1 MSPSRAAGFAAR
13 QPLRVKLVATMVALL
28 TLGLV
33 VTGVAAWAVM
43 RSYLVG
49 QVDDNVASSAAA
61 QVNQLQAPGNFRLL
75 TNLSQAACPDENQP
89 GAPAAY
95 AFELSN
101 SSGTLACSS
110 TDSSGGSEP
119 DFPSWTTDDARQA
132 GGQPFTV
139 GSVDGGGQWRAVAV
153 VAPADTV
160 FFLAASLTPVQ
171 HTLGQLILI
180 EVIGGVVVVLL
191 LGVLGYALVRRS
203 LRPLVEV
210 EGAAEDIAA
219 GDLSRRVPEL
229 DPATEV
235 GRLSRSFNT
244 MVDRIETAF
253 REREVSEAEARA
265 SEERMRRFV
274 ADASHELRTPL
285 TSIRGFAE
293 LYRQGAVMSEDDISR
308 VMRRIEDQATRM
320 GLLVE
325 DLLLLARLDQQRPL
339 DLQPVDLLDH
349 RQRGGPGRPRPRA
362 GPRRHAGRRGRRA
375 AAGRAR
381 RRDPAAAGGRQP
393 HEQRADAHPG
403 RHPGAGQHRD
413 RRTVRPPR
421 RDGPGTRHVGRR
433 RRARVR
439 ALLPRGLLAGPYQR
453 WDRPWPVDRRGAG
466 HRPRRRAHASR
477 PSPGHGATFTMRIPL
492 APAVEPSQ
500 AADSAPAPS
509 PPDRASLAGVDVGC
523 SVDGAVLPTP
533 ATRASAREARRGD
546 LR

>member
-1 MSPSRAAGFAAR
+1 MSPSRASGWVAR

-49 QVDDNVASSAAA
+49 QVDDNLASSAEE
-61 QVNQLQAPGNFRLL
+61 QVNALQGPRNLQLLS
-75 TNLSQAACPDENQP
+75 NLSQAACPDQNQP

-95 AFELSN
+95 AFELTN
-101 SSGTLACSS
+101 SSGTLSCSS
-110 TDSSGGSEP
+110 ADSSGGSEP
-119 DFPSWTTDDARQA
+119 DFPSWTVGDVQQA

-139 GSVDGGGQWRAVAV
+139 GSVNGGGQWRAVAV
-153 VAPADTV
+153 LAPADTV

-171 HTLGQLILI
+171 HTLGQLVLI
-180 EVIGGVVVVLL
+180 EILGGVIVVLL

-244 MVDRIETAF
+244 MVDRIESAF

-293 LYRQGAVMSEDDISR
+293 LYRQGAVMSEHDISR

-339 DLQPVDLLDH
+339 DLQPVDLLSIAGEAVQDARALEPDRDVTLAVADGAPPPLVLGDGTRL
-349 RQRGGPGRPRPRA
+349 RQVVGNLMSNALTHTPAGTPVRVSVGTDGPYGRLDVADQGPGMSADDAAHVFERFYRA
-362 GPRRHAGRRGRRA
+362 DSSRARTSGGTGLGLSIAAALVTAHAGELLVQT
-375 AAGRAR
+375 
-381 RRDPAAAGGRQP
+381 QP
-393 HEQRADAHPG
+393 
-403 RHPGAGQHRD
+403 D
-413 RRTVRPPR
+413 R
-421 RDGPGTRHVGRR
+421 
-433 RRARVR
+433 
-439 ALLPRGLLAGPYQR
+439 
-453 WDRPWPVDRRGAG
+453 
-466 HRPRRRAHASR
+466 
-477 PSPGHGATFTMRIPL
+477 GATFTMRIPL
-492 APAVEPSQ
+492 APAVEPSRP
-500 AADSAPAPS
+500 ADPDPAPVPS
-509 PPDRASLAGVDVGC
+509 
-523 SVDGAVLPTP
+523 
-533 ATRASAREARRGD
+533 
-546 LR
+546 